1 MENKYLNKVSSL
13 LLYISILL
21 FIIAFNFAHNPP
33 GGWYQ
38 QLLPEV
44 NGATLQE
51 ITFLDS
57 SVGFVIT
64 RSPANI
70 IKTTNGGDNWIIN
83 FTYSQPFYQLQF
95 LNKDTGYVLTFDEIL
110 KTTDCGNNW
119 FHINM
124 PQAGNEDIYALN
136 NDTIWAA
143 SSNGLVGGAFL
154 TTNGGVSWAQKF
166 SGGNANPSRVYF
178 LNSKFGFISDDNGP
192 LYRTTNG
199 GENWTG
205 PITGVGGFTDMEFV
219 DDTLGWKADGNMMIT
234 TNGGINWTNQILPGG
249 SGFLT
254 PSMLEFSNV
263 SKDTI
268 WGVGGRKIT
277 GLVIRGIIYKTT
289 NGGINWN
296 YQLPDTSINM
306 PRYFYSSFVNSL
318 NGWSYF
324 IDKGVHT
331 TTGGDTITYT
341 GIRDN
346 GKTHLK
352 EFSLAQNYPNPFNPN
367 TSIGYELQVS
377 GSVVLE
383 VYDINGKKIKTLVN
397 TKQPSGEYEVI
408 FNATGLSSGIYF
420 YSLFIEGVKADTKR
434 MIFLK

>member
-1 MENKYLNKVSSL
+1 MNL
-13 LLYISILL
+13 LWFFSIFV

-33 GGWYQ
+33 GGWQ
-38 QLLPEV
+38 QQFLPYL
-44 NGATLQE
+44 NNRTISD
-51 ITFLDS
+51 ITFVDS
-57 SVGFVIT
+57 LIGFAIT
-64 RSPANI
+64 PNTTNDTSYI
-70 IKTTNGGDNWIIN
+70 IKTSNGGDNWSVVLKGSTSVIGGFNDIQFIN
-83 FTYSQPFYQLQF
+83 
-95 LNKDTGYVLTFDEIL
+95 LNTGFACGNLFW
-110 KTTDCGNNW
+110 KTTNNGVNW
-119 FHINM
+119 FNVNTSGIFPM
-124 PQAGNEDIYALN
+124 GMFVLNEDS
-136 NDTIWAA
+136 IWLVDRE
-143 SSNGLVGGAFL
+143 NLVGGAFL
-154 TTNGGVSWAQKF
+154 TTNGGVSWTQKF

-199 GENWTG
+199 GDNWTG
-205 PITGVGGFTDMEFV
+205 PITGMGGFNDIYFAN
-219 DDTLGWKADGNMMIT
+219 DTLGWKADGNMMIT

-306 PRYFYSSFVNSL
+306 PRYFHISFVNSL

-346 GKTHLK
+346 GKNHLK
-352 EFSLAQNYPNPFNPN
+352 EFYLAQNYPNPFNPN

-377 GSVVLE
+377 GAVLLE

-397 TKQPSGEYEVI
+397 TKQPSGEYEVS

-420 YSLFIEGVKADTKR
+420 YSLFIDGNKADTKR